1 MPSNTTTP
9 RARAS
14 GGRARSNGASKA
26 RSLPERT
33 LLVQLG
39 AAVAMREAV
48 IAATRPMTSPTDV
61 RARVS
66 DVGKRAGD
74 GVKRLEQRGER
85 ATSDLRRQVKR
96 AVSQIRR
103 NG

>member
-1 MPSNTTTP
+1 MPTKSS
-9 RARAS
+9 A
-14 GGRARSNGASKA
+14 NGAATA

-48 IAATRPMTSPTDV
+48 VAATRPLASPGDV

-66 DVGKRAGD
+66 DLGKRAGD
-74 GVKRLEQRGER
+74 GVQRLEQRGER
-85 ATSDLRRQVKR
+85 ASSELQRQM
-96 AVSQIRR
+96 
-103 NG
+103 